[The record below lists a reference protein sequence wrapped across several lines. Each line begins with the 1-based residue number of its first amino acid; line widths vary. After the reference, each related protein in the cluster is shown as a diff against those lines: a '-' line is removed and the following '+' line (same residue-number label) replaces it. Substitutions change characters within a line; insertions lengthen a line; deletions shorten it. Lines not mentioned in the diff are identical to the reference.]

1 MCLPQVV
8 GGAALLETKCDRN
21 VAVPLE
27 NKSFRGEGRERERGC
42 VGQTEIIRLLLLVE
56 TTDNLIKVKKRKE
69 TKIQRDNKFI
79 KEDISIIWHKLSK
92 CDARHKK

>member
-1 MCLPQVV
+1 M
-8 GGAALLETKCDRN
+8 
-21 VAVPLE
+21 
-27 NKSFRGEGRERERGC
+27 
-42 VGQTEIIRLLLLVE
+42 GQTEIIRLLLLVE

-92 CDARHKK
+92 CDARHKKIRALKSRK

>member
-1 MCLPQVV
+1 M
-8 GGAALLETKCDRN
+8 
-21 VAVPLE
+21 
-27 NKSFRGEGRERERGC
+27 
-42 VGQTEIIRLLLLVE
+42 GQTEIIRLLLLVE

-79 KEDISIIWHKLSK
+79 KEDKSIIWHKLSK

>member
-1 MCLPQVV
+1 M

-27 NKSFRGEGRERERGC
+27 NKSFRGEGREREGGC
-42 VGQTEIIRLLLLVE
+42 LGQTEIIRLLAASGNNRQPHKSKE
-56 TTDNLIKVKKRKE
+56 KKRD
-69 TKIQRDNKFI
+69 KIQRDNKFI